1 MTEEEKRE
9 KRNARRR
16 KDPARPLEYVML
28 FISTMDGLLD
38 VSAKQCQDYI
48 GMLKY
53 LAMHP
58 MMGDFIPEAAGW
70 SKDKCMRVLGIR
82 SKISADCPLFYRE
95 NGGIRCTGKTIEEIA
110 QLIEERITNRDNA
123 TGGGGVKSTCDRMD
137 DRTVEKE
144 KEEEE
149 EEEIPFVGGSPL
161 SLCAPSTPHPP
172 TNNALPEPTARE
184 PQPADHADQDEPPT
198 RWGAQ
203 GAPSFELVRRLF
215 EQRFQEHRVTDR
227 EAINTAI
234 GVFWDG
240 KQSHDWKDDNGEPV
254 RNWMN
259 CARSYADECARRAVE
274 QS

>member
-16 KDPARPLEYVML
+16 KDPTRPLEYVML
-28 FISTMDGLLD
+28 FISTMDDLLD

-70 SKDKCMRVLGIR
+70 GKDKCMRVLGIR
-82 SKISADCPLFYRE
+82 GKISADCPLFYRE

-137 DRTVEKE
+137 DRTGEKEEE

-149 EEEIPFVGGSPL
+149 ENSSVLAAPL
-161 SLCAPSTPHPP
+161 RFSNS
-172 TNNALPEPTARE
+172 ALGKQTACG
-184 PQPADHADQDEPPT
+184 PQPADQNDQDEPPT
-198 RWGAQ
+198 RWGGQ
-203 GAPSFELVRRLF
+203 GAPSFELVRQLF
-215 EQRFQEHRVTDR
+215 EHRFQEYGVT
-227 EAINTAI
+227 EQETIETAI
-234 GVFWDG
+234 AEFWAE
-240 KQSHDWKDDNGEPV
+240 KQAHGWKDEHGAPV

-259 CARSYADECARRAVE
+259 CTRSYADECARRAVE